1 MDWLQ
6 VRIELGRLNP
16 APVEAALLQLGAAA
30 IEYRDAGDEPILE
43 PAPGTTPLWQEV
55 CLSALLDP
63 ATPPDQVRQ
72 WVSLAVAPA
81 NAPPMEFSSL
91 ADRDWVGDFRAAL
104 KPMRFGDGL
113 WLLPTDASAPADARA
128 VVRLEPGLAFGSGR
142 HPTTALCLEWLA
154 RLDCAG
160 RVLDFGC
167 GSGVLAMAAVLLGAR
182 EAWAVDIDPQALD
195 ACARNAA
202 TNGVADRVLIAAP
215 EELAPDLKVDA
226 LVANILSGT
235 LIELAPILCA
245 RLRTGAEIALSGIL
259 PSQADAVRQ
268 RFSPWIEFAA
278 QQQQGE
284 WILLAGRARET
295 RPTD

>member
-6 VRIELGRLNP
+6 VRIELGRLDP
-16 APVEAALLQLGAAA
+16 APVETALLQLGAAA

-63 ATPPDQVRQ
+63 ATPPEQIRQ
-72 WVSLAVAPA
+72 FIGLAVAPA
-81 NAPPMEFSSL
+81 ATPPIEFTPL

-104 KPMRFGDGL
+104 TPMCFGSGL
-113 WLLPTDASAPADARA
+113 WLLPTDADTPPDARA

-154 RLDCAG
+154 RLNCAG
-160 RVLDFGC
+160 QVLDFGC
-167 GSGVLAMAAVLLGAR
+167 GSGVLAIAALALGAR
-182 EAWAVDIDPQALD
+182 KVWAVDIDPQALE

-202 TNGVADRVLIAAP
+202 TNKVADRLIVAAP
-215 EELAPDLKVDA
+215 GELAPDLQVDA

-235 LIELAPILCA
+235 LIELAPILCT
-245 RLRTGAEIALSGIL
+245 RLRTGAAIALSGIL
-259 PSQADAVRQ
+259 PSQADEVRQ
-268 RFSPWIEFAA
+268 RFAPWVEFAA
-278 QQQQGE
+278 PQQQGD
-284 WILLAGRARET
+284 WVLLAGLARAP
-295 RPTD
+295 RPPD